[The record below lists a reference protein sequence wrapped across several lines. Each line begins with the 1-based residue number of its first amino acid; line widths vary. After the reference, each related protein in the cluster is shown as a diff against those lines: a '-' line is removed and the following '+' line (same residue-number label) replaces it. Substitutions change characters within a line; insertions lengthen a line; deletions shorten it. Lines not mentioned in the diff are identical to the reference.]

1 MAQADLIPAGEML
14 GVDKALRETEI
25 LISAGIIL
33 SSLEAIC
40 RPEDV
45 EDGGLLS
52 WRIGRTRSKRMVR
65 GRSAKVFDLLFT
77 PPGIQVLTVARL
89 TAATMLALPGTSR
102 QIKAACSVFLA
113 ASNVLLQ
120 LRTNYGADG
129 SDHVNIVVCAALAA
143 SKFFP
148 NDEKA
153 RTACTAF
160 IAGQSVI
167 SYFAAGL
174 AKVISPYWRD
184 GSGMQGIF
192 RTKTY
197 GQKHVGELL
206 RDYPLLAKAAGWG
219 VWAGELA
226 FPLVLVAPKPIALGL
241 LGTGVSFHAG
251 NAAFMGL
258 NRFLWAFSATY
269 PAVAHHSKHLRRG

>member
-1 MAQADLIPAGEML
+1 MAQVDLLPAGDML
-14 GVDKALRETEI
+14 SVDKALRETEI

-33 SSLEAIC
+33 SSLEAMC

-65 GRSAKVFDLLFT
+65 GRAAKVFDLLFT
-77 PPGIQVLTVARL
+77 PPGIQILTAMRL
-89 TAATMLALPGTSR
+89 TASTMLLLPGSR
-102 QIKAACSVFLA
+102 QVKAAAAAFLA
-113 ASNVLLQ
+113 GSNVLLQ

-153 RTACTAF
+153 RNACTAF

-197 GQKHVGELL
+197 GQKQVGELL
-206 RDYPLLAKAAGWG
+206 QKFPWFAKAAGWS
-219 VWAGELA
+219 VWAGEMA
-226 FPLVLVAPKPIALGL
+226 FPLALLAPKPIALGL